1 MNVLLISPDTTEN
14 PFGGMGVQMKGLQ
27 QANSKINF
35 KFHYVGKRSFKQQQ
49 ERIEIKVGGKTGYY
63 DGVYDDKIFTINSL
77 HSQILGFPDIS
88 KLKNIDIVNSFDA
101 STGLLGAAIAKALG
115 VPHVFTLQLSNIF
128 LLRDIH
134 GSKGLDYY
142 KRLELKCMQH
152 ANAVIHGSMEYAKE
166 FYHFNN
172 NIYNLKCGIDFDYW
186 KSIPTG
192 RKKLPGRKN
201 AKKLCYIGRIA
212 EMKNVNG
219 IMNSKLPDN
228 VDLYFIAHDRAGN
241 EILYDEFQ
249 NFVENNENAYFL
261 GPIYGD
267 EKIKK
272 LKQMD
277 AVIVPSLHEPFGI
290 VTLEAL
296 ASNNIL
302 LSSFKSGMAEYLNED
317 VAINCGTTPE
327 EISKA
332 VLKWS
337 KMTSKQVD
345 NQIKRGHEFLKPFTW
360 ENSAAVL
367 HEIYKKTIQEYNILK
382 ENNLELNK
390 PSTYEELTKLLNN

>member
-1 MNVLLISPDTTEN
+1 
-14 PFGGMGVQMKGLQ
+14 
-27 QANSKINF
+27 
-35 KFHYVGKRSFKQQQ
+35 
-49 ERIEIKVGGKTGYY
+49 
-63 DGVYDDKIFTINSL
+63 
-77 HSQILGFPDIS
+77 
-88 KLKNIDIVNSFDA
+88 
-101 STGLLGAAIAKALG
+101 
-115 VPHVFTLQLSNIF
+115 LQLSNIF
-128 LLRDIH
+128 LLRDIY
-134 GSKGLDYY
+134 GFKGLDYY
-142 KRLELKCMQH
+142 KRLEIKCLQH
-152 ANAVIHGSMEYAKE
+152 AHAIVHGSMEYAKE

-212 EMKNVNG
+212 AMKNVHA

-228 VDLYFIAHDRAGN
+228 VDLYFIGHDRAGN
-241 EILYDEFQ
+241 QFLYEQFKD
-249 NFVENNENAYFL
+249 FVKINKNVYFL

-267 EKIKK
+267 EKIKT

-302 LSSFKSGMAEYLNED
+302 LSSFKSGMGEYLNED

-327 EISKA
+327 KISKA
-332 VLKWS
+332 ILKWS
-337 KMTSKQVD
+337 KMSKKQVND
-345 NQIKRGHEFLKPFTW
+345 QIKKGHKFLKPFTW
-360 ENSAAVL
+360 ENSATVL
-367 HEIYKKTIQEYNILK
+367 YEIYKKTIQQYNVLK
-382 ENNLELNK
+382 EKNLDTV
-390 PSTYEELTKLLNN
+390 PSTFRYNSLTNFFNQ